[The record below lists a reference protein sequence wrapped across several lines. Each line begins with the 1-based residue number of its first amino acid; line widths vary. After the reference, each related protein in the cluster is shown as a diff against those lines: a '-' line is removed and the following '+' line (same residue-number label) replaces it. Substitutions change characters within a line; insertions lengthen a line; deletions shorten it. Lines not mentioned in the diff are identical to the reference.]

1 MLALRR
7 GREHLGVLRGWQ
19 KLRPP
24 GAPPVCCSLAANM
37 ISQLFIVITLI
48 TLNSLGINEDVMCT
62 WTGIFIVVQH

>member
-1 MLALRR
+1 MPPMEAQA
-7 GREHLGVLRGWQ
+7 HLCVLGGWQ
-19 KLRPP
+19 KAQLPR
-24 GAPPVCCSLAANM
+24 ALLWCCNLAVIM